1 MRDFKIYLSIA
12 SLLLVIYLV
21 AQYNKPASINWEP
34 SMYYND
40 KVPFGTYILYRQLP
54 TLFPGAKVIN
64 TNQTLE
70 DQFHDKNISNSNYF
84 IFAKTVDLN
93 KHDFEEM
100 VNYIKAGNSV
110 FISAFEWQGVLAD
123 TLDLQIGS
131 EYKKKSVGLNFT
143 NPGLKRANSYKFDRY
158 ISIQYFS
165 SFDTSH
171 ATVLGKNDLGN
182 SSLLRFT
189 YGKGSLYLCANPGL
203 FTNFGLLNSNGADY
217 VAKALSYLP
226 PQPNIYWDE
235 LQNGD
240 IQQDLS
246 PMRVLFSNA
255 SLQWAYYISLFSLLI
270 FVLYEVK
277 RRQRII
283 PVIEPLQNST
293 VDFVNVV
300 GQVYYEQRNN
310 LNIAQKKTL
319 YFLEHLRTQ
328 YYLKTTLLDTDF
340 TDRFA
345 QKTGI
350 DPAFAREII
359 NHIKYV
365 NVQNRVTDDELIYLN
380 HLIEQFYIQSR

>member
-12 SLLLVIYLV
+12 SLLLVIYLI

-34 SMYYND
+34 TMYYKD
-40 KVPFGTYILYRQLP
+40 KVPFGTYILYKQLP

-70 DQFHDKNISNSNYF
+70 DQFHNDSLSNSNYF
-84 IFAKTVDLN
+84 ILTKTVDLN
-93 KHDFEEM
+93 KRDFEEM

-131 EYKKKSVGLNFT
+131 EYKQKSIGLNFT
-143 NPGLKRANSYKFDRY
+143 NPKLRRANNYKFGRY

-165 SFDTSH
+165 SFDTAH
-171 ATVLGKNDLGN
+171 ATVLGKNELGN
-182 SSLLRFT
+182 SNLLRFT
-189 YGKGSLYLCANPGL
+189 YGKGSLYLCANPEL
-203 FTNFGLLNSNGADY
+203 FTNFGLLNNQGADY
-217 VAKALSYLP
+217 AAKALSYLP
-226 PQPNIYWDE
+226 PRPDIYWDE
-235 LQNGD
+235 LQNDD

-246 PMRVLFSNA
+246 PMRVFFGSA
-255 SLQWAYYISLFSLLI
+255 SLRWAYYISLFSLLI
-270 FVLYEVK
+270 FVIYEVK

-328 YYLKTTLLDTDF
+328 YYLKTTLLDTGF
-340 TDRFA
+340 MDRFA

-365 NVQNRVTDDELIYLN
+365 NVQNRVTDNELIYLN